1 MVQPVY
7 TIHDLK
13 TGKVRKISHT
23 ALQIAKK
30 HGFDKH
36 WEILPNADNLQPSV
50 NKKPAVEPTVAIEEK
65 IQYQD
70 PIGEEPST
78 DETVKKSKRKSK
90 TDNQ

>member
-1 MVQPVY
+1 MVQPTFKV
-7 TIHDLK
+7 HDLK
-13 TGKVRKISHT
+13 TGRVKTMSKT
-23 ALQIAKK
+23 ALDIAKK
-30 HGFDKH
+30 HGMDKH

-65 IQYQD
+65 IEYQD